1 MLHDLSSMQDASR
14 IGQEM
19 QEEAEVH
26 EEVQQEV
33 QAGRQEEEAVRED
46 LLRAKGLGF

>member
-1 MLHDLSSMQDASR
+1 MQDASR

-19 QEEAEVH
+19 QEEAED

-33 QAGRQEEEAVRED
+33 QAGRQEEAVRED

>member
-1 MLHDLSSMQDASR
+1 MQDASR

-33 QAGRQEEEAVRED
+33 QAGRQEEAVRED